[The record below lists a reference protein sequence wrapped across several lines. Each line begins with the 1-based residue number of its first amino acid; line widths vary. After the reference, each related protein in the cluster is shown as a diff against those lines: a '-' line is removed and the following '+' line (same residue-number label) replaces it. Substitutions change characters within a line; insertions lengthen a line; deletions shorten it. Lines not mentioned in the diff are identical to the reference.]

1 MQLPD
6 TTAGA
11 MLSASPAAEAV
22 VKRRRVSSDATAD
35 AAAVGDDTADAA
47 AVGDDDASP
56 PHKRATLSRDA
67 LGKSAS
73 ATGALAV
80 SPHVSRPLHA
90 GSPPRVV
97 IWDLDETL
105 IIFNSLL
112 DRSFLPVDCPATSRQ
127 AFARAAPPVLEFR
140 EMAAERERL
149 ANAWSALVLSICDS
163 HFFFRCLESCESTQL
178 TDHEADDDGAPLDE
192 HDFDAD
198 PLGRLVNQ
206 RLPRQEAGEVRA
218 GAGDGAVGPHSLSAA
233 DRARLTAYRLR
244 VAGERY
250 AAGAPLS
257 GAAAEAWHK
266 LYADTDAFSQRWLSA
281 GCTAVEEAAA
291 AGFVNVLVTAG
302 CLLPTLAKL
311 VLFKLDGLFEAPHA
325 VLSARREGKAA
336 CFAKIAAR
344 YGTDARFC
352 VIGDGDEEAAAA
364 YAVKWPLI
372 RISPVF
378 AEGAVP
384 PHVITADVLRNR
396 FDE

>member
-1 MQLPD
+1 M
-6 TTAGA
+6 
-11 MLSASPAAEAV
+11 SASPAATEAV
-22 VKRRRVSSDATAD
+22 VKRRRLTSDE
-35 AAAVGDDTADAA
+35 AAAGAA
-47 AVGDDDASP
+47 AGGDGDASP
-56 PHKRATLSRDA
+56 PHKSAALSRDA
-67 LGKSAS
+67 PEKSLSPAS
-73 ATGALAV
+73 PTAVLATSADV
-80 SPHVSRPLHA
+80 PRPLA

-112 DRSFLPVDCPATSRQ
+112 DRSFLPVDCPETSRR
-127 AFARAAPPVLEFR
+127 AFARNAPPVLEFR

-149 ANAWSALVLSICDS
+149 ANAWSALVLSTCDS

-178 TDHEADDDGAPLDE
+178 TDHAADDDGAPLHD

-198 PLGRLVNQ
+198 LLGRLVNQ
-206 RLPRQEAGEVRA
+206 RMTRHEAAEVCA
-218 GAGDGAVGPHSLSAA
+218 GVGDGAGELLARAA
-233 DRARLTAYRLR
+233 AERARLTAYRLR

-257 GAAAEAWHK
+257 GAEAEAWHK

-281 GCTAVEEAAA
+281 GRTAVEEAAA

-311 VLFKLDGLFEAPHA
+311 VLFKLDALFEAPHA
-325 VLSARREGKAA
+325 VFSARREGKAA

-344 YGTDARFC
+344 YGPDARFC

-378 AEGAVP
+378 GEGAVP
-384 PHVITADVLRNR
+384 PHAITADVLRSR

>member
-1 MQLPD
+1 M
-6 TTAGA
+6 
-11 MLSASPAAEAV
+11 SASTAHVEVA
-22 VKRRRVSSDATAD
+22 VKRRRPTCDAATD
-35 AAAVGDDTADAA
+35 AAAGGDC
-47 AVGDDDASP
+47 DDASL
-56 PHKRATLSRDA
+56 PHKRAALSHEA
-67 LGKSAS
+67 PEKSVLPAAAAAAVAAS
-73 ATGALAV
+73 GDV
-80 SPHVSRPLHA
+80 PCPLDT

-112 DRSFLPVDCPATSRQ
+112 DRSFLPVDCPATSRN

-140 EMAAERERL
+140 QMAAERERL
-149 ANAWSALVLSICDS
+149 ANAWSSLVLSTCDS

-178 TDHEADDDGAPLDE
+178 TDHAADDDGAPLHD

-206 RLPRQEAGEVRA
+206 RMPRQEAA
-218 GAGDGAVGPHSLSAA
+218 LPGDGAAEPHVPSAEE
-233 DRARLTAYRLR
+233 RARLTAYRLR

-281 GCTAVEEAAA
+281 GRTAVEEAAA

-311 VLFKLDGLFEAPHA
+311 VLFKLDSLFEAPHA

-344 YGTDARFC
+344 YGPDARFC

-364 YAVKWPLI
+364 YAVKWPHI

-378 AEGAVP
+378 SEGAVP
-384 PHVITADVLRNR
+384 PHAITADVLRSR

>member
-1 MQLPD
+1 M
-6 TTAGA
+6 
-11 MLSASPAAEAV
+11 SANPAAEAL
-22 VKRRRVSSDATAD
+22 VKRRRVSSDAAV
-35 AAAVGDDTADAA
+35 AAAAGDEGDAL
-47 AVGDDDASP
+47 P
-56 PHKRATLSRDA
+56 PHKSAALSRDVPA
-67 LGKSAS
+67 ESAS
-73 ATGALAV
+73 PASTAAALAA
-80 SPHVSRPLHA
+80 SPHVVPRPLGPLGA

-112 DRSFLPVDCPATSRQ
+112 DRSFLPVDCPATARK

-149 ANAWSALVLSICDS
+149 ANAWSTLVLATCDS

-206 RLPRQEAGEVRA
+206 RLPRQEAAEVRA
-218 GAGDGAVGPHSLSAA
+218 GAGEGAAEPHSPSAA

-266 LYADTDAFSQRWLSA
+266 LYEDTDSFSQRWLSA
-281 GCTAVEEAAA
+281 GRTAVEEAAA
-291 AGFVNVLVTAG
+291 AGFINVLVTAG

-311 VLFKLDGLFEAPHA
+311 LLFKLDGLFKAPHA

-336 CFAKIAAR
+336 CFAKITAR
-344 YGTDARFC
+344 YGADARFC

-384 PHVITADVLRNR
+384 PHAITADVLRSR
-396 FDE
+396 FDA